1 MTPPLG
7 TPVPAS
13 GVFATR
19 KDRRGFR
26 KAVVLLSGGLD
37 SATTLYA
44 ARGQG
49 YRLRALICD
58 YGQRHKKEVAAAKRI
73 ARRARVPF
81 DVIRIKLPW
90 KGSALLDKKIRVPQA
105 SRRRG
110 TGIPATYVPARN
122 IIFLSLALSCAEAW
136 GARCVF
142 IGANAIDYSGYPD
155 CRPAFYR
162 AFALAARRGTKAGVS
177 GRAVAIKTPLLRLT
191 KAEIIK
197 KGRRLGVP
205 YALTWSCYKGGTRP
219 CGACDSC
226 RLRAKG
232 FREAGLPDPSL
243 FVPSQRGKA
252 ADRPESGEGK

>member
-1 MTPPLG
+1 MNSPVATPL
-7 TPVPAS
+7 PAPGDVAS
-13 GVFATR
+13 R

-73 ARRARVPF
+73 ARKARVPF

-90 KGSALLDKKIRVPQA
+90 KGSALLDRKIRVPRP

-110 TGIPATYVPARN
+110 ADIPATYVPARN

-136 GARCVF
+136 GARSIF

-155 CRPAFYR
+155 CRPAFYK
-162 AFALAARRGTKAGVS
+162 AFAVAARRGTKAGVS
-177 GRAVAIKTPLLRLT
+177 GRAVTIKTPLIRLT
-191 KAEIIK
+191 KAQIIK

-205 YALTWSCYKGGTRP
+205 YALTWSCYKGGARP

-232 FREAGLPDPSL
+232 FREAGLPDPA
-243 FVPSQRGKA
+243 K
-252 ADRPESGEGK
+252 